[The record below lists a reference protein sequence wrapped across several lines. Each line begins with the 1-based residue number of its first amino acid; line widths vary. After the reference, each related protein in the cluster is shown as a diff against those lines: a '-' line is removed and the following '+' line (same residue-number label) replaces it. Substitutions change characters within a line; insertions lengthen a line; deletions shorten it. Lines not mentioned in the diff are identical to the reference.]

1 MIKVFDTFG
10 GVLEHIKPF
19 FRRMKPSAVPY
30 EKHVEGLPIQLPE
43 YSKVKL
49 WNISEKACEDTLRYI
64 FAISHQCY
72 LLAIVE
78 GSPILIKIVPPLQ
91 NVYKEELD
99 HAFRNL
105 KRNPHLTDKLRE
117 RIQKMEPARIMQ
129 CVVKERPRE
138 EKELDTNEYLDVF
151 SKMKLSDGFFI
162 LNLTDAVIVRT
173 DQTYPF
179 HMVTGQR
186 PLPHPPAMLPILSM
200 SGQRGYLDIPIPN
213 YDEIDW
219 VYKKE
224 GMDIYANFVTDW
236 DKKPISKAVF
246 RGGPTGCGYT
256 PETNMR
262 VRLLIMSQSVNF
274 EELLLD
280 VGITG
285 KGKTI
290 DTQSVRFDPVYG
302 LGMLNTGQKPSDKF
316 LTMAEQSQYKFIIHV
331 DGNVNAY
338 RMLYTMATGSVILRV
353 MSEYTSWAEQYMV
366 PNEHYIAIAP
376 DLSNFKLKMDWC
388 LLNPKKCK
396 EISEKAQHLARTLL
410 SREFLDNYFKMV
422 FSTFSG
428 QSVEQSY
435 KDYKRNRKKVV
446 FERLPQI
453 DPSMRK
459 ARVAM
464 IVPHRNRI
472 EHLQELLTRLAAY
485 DLKGNVLDLYVI
497 DQNNSDKFNRGLLLN
512 IGFYLASKM
521 KYDRYLFHDVDSY
534 PDEVLFPQYFQYLDE
549 TVHFAA
555 PELGYKYRYEDFL
568 GGVEGFTEQDYNTIN
583 GYPNNFLGWGGEDDA
598 LYDRLAAEKIT
609 VFRPTKGKYILA
621 DHEQAKGDEKNQ
633 LKYENVLEDLKNYKN
648 NGIKQLPDYSIQV
661 TPFLMEDFIAS
672 YQLEKPKP
680 SGEGVPLTNL
690 ATGLEGAKKELSQ
703 VNMEPK
709 KGSMNTYAFKVQYTL
724 LKNKALMPLV
734 KQKDTQREK
743 ALVMVKELSPEPV
756 QETLEYIPTLLNVSI
771 AVPFENAGRNMES
784 YFVSYSEE
792 HLEARCWK
800 EGYVRK
806 GSSKVVSYTAGL
818 LEGTSI
824 GYQVLY
830 LVEVCF
836 PYESM
841 EVDCMIQSVNKIGIQ
856 AVIREKYN
864 PMVLYITREHNDKIN
879 MEDYK
884 LGQRIKARVLGHR
897 YEPGDHNLVVMAEMV

>member
-10 GVLEHIKPF
+10 DVLQHVKPLLA
-19 FRRMKPSAVPY
+19 RMKPTAIPY
-30 EKHVEGLPIQLPE
+30 EKQVGGIPIQIPPF
-43 YSKVKL
+43 SKVGL
-49 WNISEKACEDTLRYI
+49 WNINEKACEDTLRYL

-78 GSPILIKIVPPLQ
+78 SSPILIKIIPPLQ
-91 NVYKEELD
+91 RIYQEELER
-99 HAFRNL
+99 AFR
-105 KRNPHLTDKLRE
+105 KVKGNPHLTDKQRT
-117 RIQKMEPARIMQ
+117 RIQKMEPSRIMQ
-129 CVVKERPRE
+129 CVVKERVRE
-138 EKELDTNEYLDVF
+138 EKEIDTNEYLDVF
-151 SKMKLSDGFFI
+151 SKMKLPDGLFV
-162 LNLTDAVIVRT
+162 LNLTDAIIVRA

-179 HMVTGQR
+179 QMVVGEQR
-186 PLPHPPAMLPILSM
+186 LPHPPAMLPILSM

-219 VYKKE
+219 VYQKE
-224 GMDIYANFVTDW
+224 GKDIYANFVTDW
-236 DKKPISKAVF
+236 DKKTISKAVF

-256 PETNMR
+256 EESNMR
-262 VRLLIMSQSVNF
+262 IRLLLMSQSPI
-274 EELLLD
+274 LSPLLD

-285 KGKTI
+285 KGRTI
-290 DTQSVRFDPVYG
+290 DTQSVRFDPLHG
-302 LGMLNTGQKPSDKF
+302 IGMLNTGLAPTDKF
-316 LTMAEQSQYKFIIHV
+316 LTMAEQSQYKFILHI

-366 PNEHYIAIAP
+366 ANEHYIAIAP
-376 DLSNFKLKMDWC
+376 DLSNLKLKMEWC
-388 LLNPKKCK
+388 LTYPKKCK

-410 SREFLDNYFKMV
+410 TRDFLDNYFKMV

-446 FERLPQI
+446 FERLPQEDTSI
-453 DPSMRK
+453 RK
-459 ARVAM
+459 ARVAL

-472 EHLQELLTRLAAY
+472 EHLQELLTRLEAY
-485 DLKGNVLDLYVI
+485 DLKGNVLDVYLI

-512 IGFYLASKM
+512 IGFYLASKN

-534 PDEVLFPQYFQYLDE
+534 PDEVLFPQYFKFLDE

-555 PELGYKYRYEDFL
+555 PALGYKYKYDDFL
-568 GGVEGFTEQDYNTIN
+568 GGVEGFTEQDYVAIN

-609 VFRPTKGKYILA
+609 VYRPTKGKYILA

-648 NGIKQLPDYSIQV
+648 NGIKQLPEYSIQL
-661 TPFLMEDFIAS
+661 TPFSMEDFISS
-672 YQLEKPKP
+672 YQLEKPSPVGSK
-680 SGEGVPLTNL
+680 V
-690 ATGLEGAKKELSQ
+690 ELSQ
-703 VNMEPK
+703 FNLEPK

-724 LKNKALMPLV
+724 TKNKTLMPSV
-734 KQKDTQREK
+734 KQTEK
-743 ALVMVKELSPEPV
+743 ATATAKTLTTAIEKMSVPV
-756 QETLEYIPTLLNVSI
+756 QDTLEYIPTIMNVSI
-771 AVPFENAGRNMES
+771 AVPFQNAGRNMES

-792 HLEARCWK
+792 HLEGRCWK

-806 GSSKVVSYTAGL
+806 GSSRVVSYTAGL

-830 LVEVCF
+830 QVEVCY

-841 EVDCMIQSVNKIGIQ
+841 QVDCMVQSVNKIGIQ
-856 AVIREKYN
+856 AVVREKYN
-864 PMVLYITREHNDKIN
+864 PMTLYITREHNDKIN

-884 LGQRIKARVLGHR
+884 IGQKIKARVLGHR
-897 YEPGDHNLVVMAEMV
+897 YEPGDPNLVVMAEMV